1 MNRRPLPCRG
11 SALPLSYAPVSTSK
25 PVIESRHRPTLPPGD
40 PAVPWL
46 RGGFTSVFGM
56 GTGVSPLPWAPALEG
71 GSRDEY
77 EPKFRVEG
85 FMRLNQVKPHGR
97 LVPVGFTC
105 CHAST
110 PGLSNRWSTCDLQGH
125 KVREI
130 ALRRGFPLRCFQRL
144 SLPNIATRRCSWR
157 NNRITRGS
165 STPVLSY

>member
-1 MNRRPLPCRG
+1 M
-11 SALPLSYAPVSTSK
+11 STSFTTSAK
-25 PVIESRHRPTLPPGD
+25 VGSLFIFQNPSSRVGTDLLFHRETRQYHGCEGALLLCSGWEQVFPPCLGHRPSKAGLEMSMNLSSG
-40 PAVPWL
+40 L
-46 RGGFTSVFGM
+46 RVF
-56 GTGVSPLPWAPALEG
+56 L
-71 GSRDEY
+71 
-77 EPKFRVEG
+77 
-85 FMRLNQVKPHGR
+85 RLNQVKPHGR